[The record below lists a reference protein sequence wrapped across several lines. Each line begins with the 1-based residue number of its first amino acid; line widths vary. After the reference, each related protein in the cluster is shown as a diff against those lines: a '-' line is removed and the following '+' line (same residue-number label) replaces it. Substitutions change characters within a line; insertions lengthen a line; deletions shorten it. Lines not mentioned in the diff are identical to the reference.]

1 MNCES
6 WVREKRKQAQHMAA
20 RCRKYA
26 DNTDDMTERIR
37 KTAEADVWRMEAG
50 DMQEILASADDADH
64 STGHGL
70 TVERLLCAFYNVNPS
85 KTRLTLKNSKDS
97 AVIVSATHWSVV
109 FLERFGG
116 LIVND
121 FEIDGLGD
129 DGFIHELTM
138 YTMEGI
144 QHE

>member
-20 RCRKYA
+20 KCRKYA
-26 DNTDDMTERIR
+26 ENTDDMAERIR
-37 KTAEADVWRMEAG
+37 KTAEADIWRMEAG

-70 TVERLLCAFYNVNPS
+70 TVERLLCAFYNVNPCM
-85 KTRLTLKNSKDS
+85 TRLTLKRSEKDT
-97 AVIVSATHWSVV
+97 IVSAAHWSVV

-121 FEIDGLGD
+121 FEIDSIGEN
-129 DGFIHELTM
+129 GFAHAMTI
-138 YTMEGI
+138 YTMEGA
-144 QHE
+144 QNG

>member
-26 DNTDDMTERIR
+26 ENTDDMAERIR

-50 DMQEILASADDADH
+50 DMQGILASADDADH
-64 STGHGL
+64 GTGHGL

-85 KTRLTLKNSKDS
+85 KTQLTLKNSKDS
-97 AVIVSATHWSVV
+97 AVIV
-109 FLERFGG
+109 R
-116 LIVND
+116 
-121 FEIDGLGD
+121 
-129 DGFIHELTM
+129 
-138 YTMEGI
+138 GI
-144 QHE
+144 P

>member
-20 RCRKYA
+20 RLRKYA

-138 YTMEGI
+138 YTMEGV

>member
-20 RCRKYA
+20 KCRKYA
-26 DNTDDMTERIR
+26 ENTDDMAERIR
-37 KTAEADVWRMEAG
+37 RTAEADIWRMEAG
-50 DMQEILASADDADH
+50 DMQEILASADDTDR

-70 TVERLLCAFYNVNPS
+70 TVERLLCAFYNVNPC
-85 KTRLTLKNSKDS
+85 KTRLTLKRSKED
-97 AVIVSATHWSVV
+97 VIVSDTHWSIK
-109 FLERFGG
+109 FFEKYGG

-121 FEIDGLGD
+121 FEIDSIGE

-138 YTMEGI
+138 YTMEGT
-144 QHE
+144 QNG